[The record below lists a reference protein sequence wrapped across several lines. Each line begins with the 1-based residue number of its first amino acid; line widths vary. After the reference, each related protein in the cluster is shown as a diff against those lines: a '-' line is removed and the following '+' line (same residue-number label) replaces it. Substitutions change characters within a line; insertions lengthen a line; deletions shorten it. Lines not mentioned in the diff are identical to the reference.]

1 MTIKNIG
8 RKIIGF
14 GQTSVLPD
22 ETVTIPDEYRSV
34 VTDTYVPLGIVQVIE
49 TTKEKT
55 ETKTGK
61 SGKVGKT
68 GGGKTETTETETDEE
83 TEAGKE

>member
-1 MTIKNIG
+1 MKIKNIG

-22 ETVTIPDEYRSV
+22 QTATIPDTFKENPTLLTFV
-34 VTDTYVPLGIVQVIE
+34 ELGYVEVIE
-49 TTKEKT
+49 EKT
-55 ETKTGK
+55 KTNTGK
-61 SGKVGKT
+61 NSKGSKT